1 MCRSEHVPIPSLS
14 PGGTACSRQ
23 KGGSVTQDEQI
34 GSTYNAPTGLK
45 YGAWAVLRTTH
56 MPLLRSYNQDS
67 CHSSKSFRSTEI
79 LRLLSVRLIHRRARR
94 GSQRKEQRKK
104 AFSASLCALCGE
116 I

>member
-56 MPLLRSYNQDS
+56 MPLLRSYGATIRTVATVQKVFD
-67 CHSSKSFRSTEI
+67 
-79 LRLLSVRLIHRRARR
+79 LLKFYDCCPS
-94 GSQRKEQRKK
+94 G
-104 AFSASLCALCGE
+104 
-116 I
+116 